1 VWTVCNNQ
9 TLHAGVTYI
18 YSASFTNPGAEQAA
32 QTISIAAS
40 GTATIVAGAF
50 GADHS
55 PLLGVTNGT
64 DPLRVVVPK
73 FNLKQMVQSMPV
85 ASSSNALTLSLQSNV
100 NLVSSVNTNA
110 SISITNLTGADIPD
124 NPILLVA
131 PQNLSWMFCNAK
143 GEQGRGS
150 FTNLTSI
157 LTIFICPNQSMQAL
171 TTFSVTI
178 YVVNGA
184 QAQRSPPIS
193 IYAAGDMGVIISSTA
208 GHTAYENGGS
218 YVAAKHAETSLART
232 LRLELNGEPI
242 RVTEI
247 APGMVKTEEF
257 SLVRLGDPAKAEN
270 VYKGVAAPLVAED
283 VAEAIRWS
291 VMLPDHFNVDSMIIR
306 PIAQAAN
313 HKVHRTQ

>member
-1 VWTVCNNQ
+1 MSKERCAV
-9 TLHAGVTYI
+9 VTG
-18 YSASFTNPGAEQAA
+18 ASSGIGAATALLLAENGFHV
-32 QTISIAAS
+32 IAAARRIDRLKELAAKNS
-40 GTATIVAGAF
+40 KISTIALDVTDQASVDLLAAEFAEKNLDVLINCAGGAF
-50 GADHS
+50 DASSVLDS
-55 PLLGVTNGT
+55 DPAIWKKTYDVNVIGT
-64 DPLRVVVPK
+64 VRVVK
-73 FNLKQMVQSMPV
+73 
-85 ASSSNALTLSLQSNV
+85 ALTPVLRKN
-100 NLVSSVNTNA
+100 
-110 SISITNLTGADIPD
+110 G
-124 NPILLVA
+124 
-131 PQNLSWMFCNAK
+131 K
-143 GEQGRGS
+143 GH
-150 FTNLTSI
+150 I
-157 LTIFICPNQSMQAL
+157 
-171 TTFSVTI
+171 
-178 YVVNGA
+178 
-184 QAQRSPPIS
+184 
-193 IYAAGDMGVIISSTA
+193 VIISSTA